1 MARSGQF
8 AETTGVPTS
17 QTRGE
22 IEEMLA
28 EFGAKGVLMG
38 ADYETGET
46 MLQFIARDRLVKF
59 TLMMPQVDGFRLTA
73 IKKEVRSEEAMW
85 KAYHQACRQ
94 RMRQLKLVLK
104 AKLESIET
112 NIETFEQAFLA
123 NVVWPDGRTTHEL
136 IEAEIETAYDTGEMR
151 DLKLFKLT
159 ATTPRARQLG
169 AGRLEP

>member
-1 MARSGQF
+1 MARSGRF
-8 AETTGVPTS
+8 AEQTEVPTS
-17 QTRGE
+17 KTRGE

-38 ADYETGET
+38 VDYETGET

-59 TLMMPQVDGFRLTA
+59 ILTMPQLNEFRLTA
-73 IKKEVRSEEAMW
+73 VKKEVRSEEAMW

-136 IEAEIETAYDTGEMR
+136 IAAEITTAYETGKMR
-151 DLKLFKLT
+151 DLNLLEI
-159 ATTPRARQLG
+159 AAPIPRARQLG
-169 AGRLEP
+169 VGTLES